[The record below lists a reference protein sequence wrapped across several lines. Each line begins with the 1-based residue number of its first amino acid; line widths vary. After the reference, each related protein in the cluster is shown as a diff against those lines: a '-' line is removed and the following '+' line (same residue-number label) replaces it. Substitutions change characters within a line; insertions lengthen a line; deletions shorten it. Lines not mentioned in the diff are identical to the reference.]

1 MVAFFPQSLVLAF
14 LHLMNTQLERTLDFL
29 SGVPDP
35 TGKSALE
42 YVIKIWCA
50 RQPEFFGVYDSKV
63 RYLSKVLFVV
73 CRPSVYYCR
82 PSSPFFSYNE
92 AGAETCLSMFAGFT
106 ANSAKPRYV
115 NACCKIKPYRSC

>member
-1 MVAFFPQSLVLAF
+1 MVAFSPQSLVLAF

-63 RYLSKVLFVV
+63 RYLSKV
-73 CRPSVYYCR
+73 R
-82 PSSPFFSYNE
+82 
-92 AGAETCLSMFAGFT
+92 CLQT
-106 ANSAKPRYV
+106 A
-115 NACCKIKPYRSC
+115 ILLT